1 MHKLA
6 TQAEDTAIVGM
17 KNSILVTARK
27 YRALIVTVSILV
39 LLVAGL
45 TYVLVQRYAAS
56 HVKFVSIN
64 GKMYYTS
71 DFSDYM
77 SLKMGDISP
86 KLLNSTEVFQF
97 YLHDFVRYNLIY
109 QDARGGGSS
118 IPPVADSE
126 VRDALE
132 GNASKADTVRIL
144 SNPQVFNSFLGI
156 TYQDSV
162 IHGYMVDNF
171 YRAITISPAEIIQE
185 YDRVKKEFDNYP
197 IRHIL
202 GIVTDNSSLQQ
213 EILEEL
219 KEYDFEEVARR
230 YGERYS
236 DVFLQEGFLL
246 EGSIPQEIIPADE
259 MSQGETHLYDQ
270 GGVHHIYQVLGVYRN
285 SRNFIPLDL
294 LRDSIGK
301 YLYHQKVNSYVDD
314 YIEILYTTTDIHYYI
329 PNGTVINTIMTP

>member
-6 TQAEDTAIVGM
+6 TQAKDTSNVGM
-17 KNSILVTARK
+17 RNSIFVTAKK
-27 YRALIVTVSILV
+27 YRALIVSVSILV

-45 TYVLVQRYAAS
+45 TYVLAQRYAAS

-64 GKMYYTS
+64 GKMYYSS

-86 KLLNSTEVFQF
+86 KLLNSTEIFQF

-109 QDARGGGSS
+109 QDAQRGGST
-118 IPPVADSE
+118 IPPVAESE
-126 VRDALE
+126 VRNALE
-132 GNASKADTVRIL
+132 ENASKADTVRIL
-144 SNPQVFNSFLGI
+144 SNSQVFNSFLGI
-156 TYQDSV
+156 TYQDSI

-171 YRAITISPAEIIQE
+171 YRAITISSDEIAQE
-185 YDRVKKEFDNYP
+185 YDRMKNEFDNYP

-202 GIVTDNSSLQQ
+202 GIITDSNALQQ

-230 YGERYS
+230 YDEGYS
-236 DVFLQEGFLL
+236 NVFLQEGFLL
-246 EGSIPQEIIPADE
+246 QGSTPEGILPADG
-259 MSQGETHLYDQ
+259 MPQGETHLYDQ
-270 GGVHHIYQVLGVYRN
+270 GGMHHIYQVLGIYN
-285 SRNFIPLDL
+285 SSKNFIPLDL

-301 YLYHQKVNSYVDD
+301 SLYHQKVNSYVDD
-314 YIEILYTTTDIHYYI
+314 YIEILYTTTDIQYYI
-329 PNGTVINTIMTP
+329 PDGTVINTIINP